1 MPTPKRY
8 LPSPLKALL
17 ILAGLAL
24 FTALVIRSCTRQE
37 GPPRI
42 GLSPGLLPKSDTVT
56 VLSSTPGSAS
66 VR

>member
-17 ILAGLAL
+17 ILAGLAV

-42 GLSPGLLPKSDTVT
+42 GPVSVLP
-56 VLSSTPGSAS
+56 SAS
-66 VR
+66 EPASVH